1 MKLIKL
7 NEQVLVEKTPIPS
20 GILSTEVSSFVEEG
34 EYQKAFNAIA
44 GTPGGDK
51 ENSPQKVILNSY
63 IEDMFPGA
71 ELDKIKDFRDYLEK
85 FIIETGFDN
94 NPAIKFLQDFL
105 KTQTDKSKMS
115 RKGFITFNNLY
126 AQDDIED
133 VDFIS
138 SDLTPIL
145 KSDIFEQG
153 TENAQK
159 IIQFYT
165 SIVNSYRK
173 FNRDVIQEIQ
183 SENTPF
189 VKLNIDSDGD
199 LDDAS
204 QKALAKMVVFRPDAA
219 NQVDSI
225 NNITNKVTRLQTKS
239 TTQQQTT
246 TKPENRVTVP
256 MAPTIE
262 PSTEAKFNDLLKDVK
277 PGEMPQLMRFLKNKK
292 FVG

>member
-7 NEQVLVEKTPIPS
+7 NEQILVEKTPIPT
-20 GILSTEVSSFVEEG
+20 GVLSTEVNDLVKDG
-34 EYQKAFNAIA
+34 QYQKAFNAVA
-44 GTPGGDK
+44 GTPGGEK
-51 ENSPQKVILNSY
+51 ENSPQNIILNRY
-63 IEDMFPGA
+63 MEQMFPGA
-71 ELDKIKDFRDYLEK
+71 ELNKIKDFKDYLGK
-85 FIIETGFDN
+85 FVIETGFDG

-105 KTQTDKSKMS
+105 KTETMS

-126 AQDDIED
+126 AQDDIEE
-133 VDFIS
+133 VDFVS
-138 SDLTPIL
+138 SDLTNLL

-159 IIQFYT
+159 TIQIYN

-173 FNRDVIQEIQ
+173 FNTDVIKELQAEVV
-183 SENTPF
+183 PF

-204 QKALAKMVVFRPDAA
+204 KKALANMVIFKPNATK
-219 NQVDSI
+219 QVDSI
-225 NNITNKVTRLQTKS
+225 KNISDKLTRLQTRS
-239 TTQQQTT
+239 IAQQAQTDSD
-246 TKPENRVTVP
+246 KRISVV